1 MLDRFTTQ
9 IIGRVGQLESRT
21 HQDNMFATLS
31 VAVDQSYKKSGEKVE
46 KTTWVPV
53 EIKRDATAKFVS
65 EHIKVGDLV
74 IIDGHGESRSF
85 TDAQGKDRTVL
96 EVVIA
101 APGESINRISS
112 PKESSASAVQQ

>member
-1 MLDRFTTQ
+1 MLDRFNTQ
-9 IIGRVGQLESRT
+9 IIGRVGQLETRT
-21 HQDNMFATLS
+21 HEEKMFASLS
-31 VAVDQSYKKSGEKVE
+31 VAIDQSYKRAEEWVD

-53 EIKRDATAKFVS
+53 EIKRDATAKFIS

-85 TDAQGKDRTVL
+85 VGADGKDRTIL

-101 APGESINRISS
+101 GPGESINKISS
-112 PKESSASAVQQ
+112 PKPKET